1 MLDQNK
7 AVQALAL
14 DIIARIATGMNK
26 PFERHSRIFVVS
38 VAAVLADQKAPIR
51 ASAMVTLTAMA
62 SACEGIDSLV
72 HGLAQALEVQNPMQ
86 RTMLLGWISDWFK
99 EHPPTLSNNLSD
111 FSAPTV
117 LCLDD
122 RSADV
127 RKAAQALLP
136 YLIQN
141 VGYDA
146 LVKETNPLKPASRSA
161 ILPILNAVKAAATL
175 GLQNPASGA
184 AKLEPEAAA
193 TALTKPRGVARPLSM
208 APSGSASRPESRAE
222 SDIDGTG
229 SARLPMKSKLT
240 ALKKPPAAVAP
251 ASSSMAPANGNMAT
265 PAPFSGSNPDAKKAR
280 LAKDA
285 GRWIIEVG
293 PVRKDLAEFLQTQMD
308 SHISK
313 ELSNLLFSQGHNAVT
328 DWVSGMTIVA
338 DCYNNTLAGDERY
351 GPTNDEMRTILVANS
366 DLALKYACLRVHEN
380 QSNVVGKALD
390 ITETVVALLAVD
402 EYRLTDLEAACF
414 LPTFVHK
421 VRTSPPRAADLL
433 NPGSSAML
441 ENPCA
446 FEYNK

>member
-38 VAAVLADQKAPIR
+38 VATVLSDQKAPIR
-51 ASAMVTLTAMA
+51 VSAMATLTAMA
-62 SACEGIDSLV
+62 RACEGIDSLV

-86 RTMLLGWISDWFK
+86 RNMLLGWISDWFK
-99 EHPPTLSNNLSD
+99 EHPPTQSNHLSD
-111 FSAPTV
+111 FSAPVV

-127 RKAAQALLP
+127 RKAAQSVLP

-146 LVKETNPLKPASRSA
+146 IVKETNPLKPASRSA
-161 ILPILNAVKAAATL
+161 ILPILNALKPAATL
-175 GLQNPASGA
+175 GAQNPASGA
-184 AKLEPEAAA
+184 AKLENEVAA
-193 TALTKPRGVARPLSM
+193 TTLTKARGVARSLTI
-208 APSGSASRPESRAE
+208 APSGAASRPESRAD
-222 SDIDGTG
+222 SDIDRPG
-229 SARLPMKSKLT
+229 SARLPMKNKLN
-240 ALKKPPAAVAP
+240 ALKKPSAAVAP
-251 ASSSMAPANGNMAT
+251 ASSSVVPANGNTAT

-280 LAKDA
+280 LTKDA

-293 PVRKDLAEFLQTQMD
+293 PVRKDLAEFLQSQMD
-308 SHISK
+308 NHISK
-313 ELSNLLFSQGHNAVT
+313 ELSMLLFSQGHNAVT

-351 GPTNDEMRTILVANS
+351 GPTNDEMRIILVTNS

-390 ITETVVALLAVD
+390 VTETVIALLAVD
-402 EYRLTDLEAACF
+402 EYRLTDMEAACF

-421 VRTSPPRAADLL
+421 VRAYRHRSCDF
-433 NPGSSAML
+433 N
-441 ENPCA
+441 
-446 FEYNK
+446 

>member
-1 MLDQNK
+1 VVDQNK

-26 PFERHSRIFVVS
+26 PFERHSRIFVVA
-38 VAAVLADQKAPIR
+38 VATVLADQKAPIR
-51 ASAMVTLTAMA
+51 VSAMATLTAMA

-86 RTMLLGWISDWFK
+86 RNMLLGWISDWFK
-99 EHPPTLSNNLSD
+99 EHPPTLSNHLSD
-111 FSAPTV
+111 FSAPII

-127 RKAAQALLP
+127 RKAAQAVLP

-161 ILPILNAVKAAATL
+161 ILPILNALKPAATS
-175 GLQNPASGA
+175 GAQNPASGA
-184 AKLEPEAAA
+184 THEAA
-193 TALTKPRGVARPLSM
+193 TATLTKARGVARPLSM
-208 APSGSASRPESRAE
+208 APSGAASRPESRAE
-222 SDIDGTG
+222 SDVDVPG
-229 SARLPMKSKLT
+229 SARLPMKSKLN

-251 ASSSMAPANGNMAT
+251 VSGNTAT

-293 PVRKDLAEFLQTQMD
+293 PVRKDLAEFLQSQMD
-308 SHISK
+308 NHISK
-313 ELSNLLFSQGHNAVT
+313 ELSMLLFSQGHNAVT

-351 GPTNDEMRTILVANS
+351 GPTNDEMRIILVANS

-390 ITETVVALLAVD
+390 VTETVIALLAVD

-421 VRTSPPRAADLL
+421 VRTYLFGVATLL
-433 NPGSSAML
+433 NPNSSAML
-441 ENPCA
+441 ENPYA
-446 FEYNK
+446 FVYNK